1 MANDIIE
8 LHTGQFSSVL
18 ITINSSSL
26 VAIKKALTNKVKK
39 SPLFFQNVPVIVQFN
54 PFLQKMDLLKLQ
66 QLLAE
71 FGINLI
77 GVSNWQ
83 NNLEKELVLSYNLPA
98 LGKSTSLDEIM
109 TQFRYV
115 PPKIVRENVTAG
127 QVIYAK
133 NCDLI
138 IHGDVAQGAE
148 VAADGN
154 IHIYGK
160 LQGRAMAGV
169 NADSAGSSECAV
181 YTQYLDAEFLSVCK
195 RFVYKSQIPIDYLL
209 QAVRIEAQNNAL
221 AYQYI

>member
-8 LHTGQFSSVL
+8 LHTGQFSSIL

-26 VAIKKALTNKVKK
+26 AAIKKALTNKVKK
-39 SPLFFQNVPVIVQFN
+39 SPLFFQNVPVILQFN
-54 PFLQKMDLLKLQ
+54 PFLQKIDLLKLQ
-66 QLLAE
+66 LLLTE

-83 NNLEKELVLSYNLPA
+83 NSLEKELILSHNLPA

-109 TQFRYV
+109 PQFRYV
-115 PPKIVRENVTAG
+115 KPKEITQHVESG

-148 VAADGN
+148 VASDGN

-160 LQGRAMAGV
+160 LLGRAMAGV
-169 NADSAGSSECAV
+169 NSDINDCAI
-181 YTQYLDAEFLSVCK
+181 YTQHLNAEFLSVCK
-195 RFVYKSQIPIDYLL
+195 RFVYKEKIPIDYLL
-209 QAVRIEAQNNAL
+209 QPAKIEVQANSL
-221 AYQYI
+221 CYYHL